1 MKPLQVGTRS
11 SALARWQTRF
21 VVDAMRGIDP
31 TLALEVVEL
40 STAGDE
46 FPEALIADLE
56 GTGLFTSALERA
68 LLAGEID
75 VAVHSFKDLPVE
87 PHPALSIAAVP
98 ERGAVED
105 VLCGL
110 DDASIAT
117 LPRGAKVGTSSAR
130 RSAQLRRMRPD
141 LELAP
146 LRGNVPTRIARVR
159 RGDLDAVVLARAGL
173 ERLGLMRH
181 VTQIFAVSELLPA
194 PAQGALAVQVRAA
207 DSALARRLGGLD
219 HAPSRRAAECE
230 RAVLHLLAGG
240 CAVPVGAS
248 AISSGDEIRL
258 IAGVFDTAG
267 DRSAR
272 IECSGREVAE
282 VARHAALA
290 LDQAGAREILE
301 QFARSVRVTPEVS

>member
-1 MKPLQVGTRS
+1 MKPLRVGTRS
-11 SALARWQTRF
+11 SALARWQTGF
-21 VVDAMRGIDP
+21 VTNAMHSLDP
-31 TLALEVVEL
+31 ALPLEVVEL

-87 PHPALSIAAVP
+87 AHPALRVAAVP
-98 ERGAVED
+98 ERGPVED
-105 VLCGL
+105 VLCAL
-110 DDASIAT
+110 DGATVTT
-117 LPRGAKVGTSSAR
+117 LPRGARVGTSSAR
-130 RSAQLRRMRPD
+130 RAAQLRQRRGD
-141 LELAP
+141 LEFAP

-159 RGDLDAVVLARAGL
+159 AGDLDAVVLARAGL
-173 ERLGLMRH
+173 ERLGLMEH

-194 PAQGALAVQVRAA
+194 PAQGALAVQVRASDA
-207 DSALARRLGGLD
+207 ALERRLSALD

-230 RAVLHLLAGG
+230 RMLLHLLAGG

-248 AISSGDEIRL
+248 ATSTGDEIRL
-258 IAGVFDTAG
+258 IAGVFDPSE

-272 IECSGREVAE
+272 VECAGPDPED
-282 VARHAALA
+282 VARRAAVA
-290 LDQAGAREILE
+290 LDQAGGREILE
-301 QFARSVRVTPEVS
+301 RFARAIRVAPEVS